1 MKKVHQAKQRG
12 NKWVRKT
19 RWQLDAEDCI
29 GALIFVLVIG
39 FVVIRSL
46 IG

>member
-29 GALIFVLVIG
+29 GVLIFVLVIG